1 METNN
6 TEEQAV
12 LETNNTKEQGI
23 NEQTT
28 LNDPKAVLAALDRA
42 KSDAKKF
49 REEKEK
55 LEVDL
60 NVTNEKITEFS
71 EKLLHEKI
79 LQKISD
85 EGVKDSR
92 RFLKFMDLTKFKFD
106 DNFDVIGFEEQFNQ
120 LKQDLPEIFDP
131 KFRVGGQADTAV
143 KASVSTQF
151 TATQLQAAK
160 ILGRL

>member
-6 TEEQAV
+6 TEETTTT
-12 LETNNTKEQGI
+12 ED
-23 NEQTT
+23 TT

-60 NVTNEKITEFS
+60 NSSNQKIADFS
-71 EKLLHEKI
+71 GKLLYEKV
-79 LQKISD
+79 LQKISA
-85 EGVKDSR
+85 EGVKEPR
-92 RFLKFMDLTKFKFD
+92 RLLKFMDLNKFEFD
-106 DNFDVIGFEEQFNQ
+106 QDLNVIGFDEQFKQ
-120 LKQDLPEIFDP
+120 LQEDLPEIFDP
-131 KFRVGGQADTAV
+131 KLRVGGQADTAV
-143 KASVSTQF
+143 KASVSTQY

-160 ILGRL
+160 ILGKL

>member
-6 TEEQAV
+6 TEQVATEV
-12 LETNNTKEQGI
+12 TTEE
-23 NEQTT
+23 TT

-60 NVTNEKITEFS
+60 NSTNQKIADFS
-71 EKLLHEKI
+71 GKLLHEKV

-85 EGVKDSR
+85 EGVKDPR
-92 RFLKFMDLTKFKFD
+92 RLLKFMDLTKFEFD
-106 DNFDVIGFEEQFNQ
+106 DNFDVIGFEKQFNQ
-120 LKQDLPEIFDP
+120 LKEDLPEIFDP
-131 KFRVGGQADTAV
+131 KFRVGGQADTAI
-143 KASVSTQF
+143 KASVSTQY

-160 ILGRL
+160 ILGKL